1 MNEELQNVFQAVTTF
16 VNCVKGSLLTGRL
29 MTVMWRYGDRTHCY
43 VTSWLSR
50 TKVHHKVFEFEQGVA
65 IFVSGINN
73 IYGEN
78 LLHNE
83 DFIQQLV

>member
-1 MNEELQNVFQAVTTF
+1 
-16 VNCVKGSLLTGRL
+16 
-29 MTVMWRYGDRTHCY
+29 
-43 VTSWLSR
+43 
-50 TKVHHKVFEFEQGVA
+50 VHHKVFEFEQGVA